1 MLSSL
6 TLNMNVPRSY
16 AIILV
21 TQGDLTL
28 DMARAWVDL
37 QQTWTAPS
45 YLVIVA
51 ADANH
56 AIWCREFLCGE
67 VKGQVLAG
75 DVRLPGFAVPPEL
88 PPPELL
94 EKTPDLPQLKVAV
107 WKRDGDT
114 LQMQIPAHVIDAWS
128 GHVEFSERFELVKWD
143 IGQTATSPALTNNPG
158 RTATGEAVVK
168 RAKTEGAKTE
178 AEHDAAVSFDIKS
191 ISDAKLEILKEVK
204 LPNHMTLL
212 FCPGNKILIANPT
225 VEERSLERDS
235 YLCGFLKG
243 AWTKTVD
250 SEDATITYSL
260 EDATS
265 EIVMPGPMK
274 ITTVGAQLE
283 ARRDKNPDVKIMYH
297 TIVDTPVP
305 DHVSFF
311 KLSLDSPVHWTVQLA
326 QQKEEHKV
334 LPNHAAGLVP
344 HRTWV
349 NWFTK
354 IVFLTKWQPRGL
366 MPVRPYIFM
375 KESVTLPA
383 GTYVELK

>member
-1 MLSSL
+1 
-6 TLNMNVPRSY
+6 MNVPRSY

-21 TQGDLTL
+21 TQGDVTL

-45 YLVIVA
+45 YLVAVA

-56 AIWCREFLCGE
+56 ASWCREFLGRE

-75 DVRLPGFAVPPEL
+75 DVSLPGFTVPPEV

-107 WKRDGDT
+107 WNKDGDT
-114 LQMQIPAHVIDAWS
+114 LQMQIPAHVVDAWS
-128 GHVEFSERFELVKWD
+128 GHAEFGERFDAVKGY
-143 IGQTATSPALTNNPG
+143 IEQTATSPVLTNTPK
-158 RTATGEAVVK
+158 RTATGEAMAK
-168 RAKTEGAKTE
+168 RSKTEPE
-178 AEHDAAVSFDIKS
+178 PDAEVSLDIKK

-212 FCPGNKILIANPT
+212 FCPGNKILIANQT
-225 VEERSLERDS
+225 VEERSLDMDS

-243 AWTKTVD
+243 VWTKTLD
-250 SEDATITYSL
+250 DEDATIAYSL
-260 EDATS
+260 KDATS

-283 ARRDKNPDVKIMYH
+283 ARREKTPDAKIMYH
-297 TIVDTPVP
+297 TIVEAPAP
-305 DHVSFF
+305 DDVSFF
-311 KLSLDSPVHWTVQLA
+311 TLSNDSPVYWTVQPA
-326 QQKEEHKV
+326 QQKEEQKV
-334 LPNHAAGLVP
+334 LANHAAGLVP
-344 HRTWV
+344 HQTWV
-349 NWFTK
+349 NRFTK